1 LRGIIFTNG
10 FGRQFPGDAA
20 GWIELGARAREKIE
34 KKAMSDPKP
43 ESSKAENPKS
53 ADPKPRSP
61 QPRESNT
68 PAVAGLAI
76 AVVLL
81 VVGLWLAHEL
91 RAASKM
97 QDCVLSGRTNCN
109 EIQP

>member
-1 LRGIIFTNG
+1 MNSGLVKN
-10 FGRQFPGDAA
+10 
-20 GWIELGARAREKIE
+20 E
-34 KKAMSDPKP
+34 KKVMSDPKP

-53 ADPKPRSP
+53 ADPKPRNP
-61 QPRESNT
+61 QSRESNT

-76 AVVLL
+76 AAVLL

-97 QDCVLSGRTNCN
+97 QDCVMSGRTNCN
-109 EIQP
+109 EIRP

>member
-1 LRGIIFTNG
+1 MN
-10 FGRQFPGDAA
+10 
-20 GWIELGARAREKIE
+20 
-34 KKAMSDPKP
+34 DPKFESLKP
-43 ESSKAENPKS
+43 ENSKTES
-53 ADPKPRSP
+53 PKPAKPRP
-61 QPRESNT
+61 QGSQSRESNT

-76 AVVLL
+76 AAVLL
-81 VVGLWLAHEL
+81 MVGLWLAHEL